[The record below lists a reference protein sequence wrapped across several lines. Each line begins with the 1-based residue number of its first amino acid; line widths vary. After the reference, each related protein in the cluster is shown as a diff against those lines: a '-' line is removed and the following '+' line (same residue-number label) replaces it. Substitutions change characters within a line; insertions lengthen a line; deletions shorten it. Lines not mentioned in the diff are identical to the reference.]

1 MTALCAQ
8 NEEAAAAAIEP
19 PRYEERR
26 NWYGRTER
34 WYTAE
39 EVARH
44 NRADDLWLV
53 VHGRVYD
60 ASAWVVQHP
69 GGAAAL
75 LRAGGGDASRD
86 FDFHS
91 TRARKLWEKLL
102 IGRLDTRGACRE
114 GDWWLW

>member
-1 MTALCAQ
+1 M
-8 NEEAAAAAIEP
+8 
-19 PRYEERR
+19 R
-26 NWYGRTER
+26 
-34 WYTAE
+34 E
-39 EVARH
+39 EVPTSSRMTR
-44 NRADDLWLV
+44 RALVTHTDRAANLWLV

-75 LRAGGGDASRD
+75 LRAGGRDASKD